1 MLHLRRPLR
10 QVQLHIEN
18 VFRAVSSRYFEY
30 CATVSAEYTR
40 TKEAQS
46 FSPKS
51 REILVRSRY
60 MERDVHAQNHTQKCR
75 GFHAVRHFGSDMS
88 CLAHILLDEGHI
100 LLDEGHE

>member
-1 MLHLRRPLR
+1 MLHLRRTLR

-30 CATVSAEYTR
+30 CATISAEYTR

-60 MERDVHAQNHTQKCR
+60 MERDVHAQNHTQNAE
-75 GFHAVRHFGSDMS
+75 GF
-88 CLAHILLDEGHI
+88 ILYDTLVQT
-100 LLDEGHE
+100 